1 MELDCAFE
9 DDSGVWCSLLLVNRL
24 ELTPGKELSATLF
37 EDVAGLRKL
46 HEERAMAKREA
57 KKNLVFFIMFS

>member
-1 MELDCAFE
+1 
-9 DDSGVWCSLLLVNRL
+9 L